1 MVLLSCPLRLRLSP
15 ALLLLLLLALGRGA
29 TWAEAPSASEYE
41 VKAAFLY
48 NFAKF
53 VEWPPAAFA
62 DQSSALVIGVLGD
75 DPFGVDLDRVVE
87 DKTVNG
93 RALVVRRF
101 KRLEDLTA
109 CHILFVSA
117 SESGRLAHIL
127 DLLRKSSVLTVDE
140 SDQFVH
146 LGGIINFTMRD
157 SKVHFVINVDA
168 AQQAGLKVSSKLLKV
183 ADAVLGQPGA
193 RQ

>member
-1 MVLLSCPLRLRLSP
+1 MRLRLSP
-15 ALLLLLLLALGRGA
+15 PLLLLVLLALGRGA
-29 TWAEAPSASEYE
+29 TLAQLPSASEYE

-53 VEWPPAAFA
+53 VDWPPAAFA
-62 DQSSALVIGVLGD
+62 DQRSAMVIGVLGD
-75 DPFGVDLDRVVE
+75 DPFGVDLDRAVE

-93 RALVVRRF
+93 RPLVVRRF

-109 CHILFVSA
+109 CHILFISA

-146 LGGIINFTMRD
+146 LGGIINFTIREN
-157 SKVHFVINVDA
+157 KVHFVINAEA
-168 AQQAGLKVSSKLLKV
+168 AQQAGLKISSKLFKV

>member
-1 MVLLSCPLRLRLSP
+1 MVLLSYLLRLRLSP
-15 ALLLLLLLALGRGA
+15 AVLLLLFLALGRGA
-29 TWAEAPSASEYE
+29 AWAEAPSASEYE

-53 VEWPPAAFA
+53 VEWPPTAFA

-75 DPFGVDLDRVVE
+75 DPFGVDLDRAVE

-101 KRLEDLTA
+101 KRLEEVTT

-117 SESGRLAHIL
+117 SESGRLAHVL
-127 DLLRKSSVLTVDE
+127 ELLRTSSVLTVDE
-140 SDQFVH
+140 DDQFVH
-146 LGGIINFTMRD
+146 LGGIINFTIRD
-157 SKVHFVINVDA
+157 NKVHFVINAEA
-168 AQQAGLKVSSKLLKV
+168 AQQAGLKISSKLLKV
-183 ADAVLGQPGA
+183 ADTVLGQPGA
-193 RQ
+193 RR